1 MSDVLLYTYPQKD
14 GKYRLKSTLAVA
26 SMKVRARG
34 WGPWGG
40 WGPFGGGLGGGALG
54 TRRHSPASGTHSPRT
69 RRTPACELPQDS
81 VIGSSGRVG

>member
-1 MSDVLLYTYPQKD
+1 MSDVLLYTYPQRD

-40 WGPFGGGLGGGALG
+40 AGALRG
-54 TRRHSPASGTHSPRT
+54 GDGGRGPGDEETQPHLWNSQPADEEDPG
-69 RRTPACELPQDS
+69 L
-81 VIGSSGRVG
+81 